1 MTNQFTGIKVAQDK
15 ISDVFSAIDT
25 EHSNGIRSDYP
36 ILPYPVLPYHPYF
49 DSVRYCYCTIRTI
62 DPHPKLSLP
71 LIWP

>member
-36 ILPYPVLPYHPYF
+36 ILPYHPYHPNF
-49 DSVRYCYCTIRTI
+49 DIYHYRYRTIRTI
-62 DPHPKLSLP
+62 DPYPKLSLP
-71 LIWP
+71 LI